1 MSGHRPVI
9 PVKSRSGLSLVP
21 LAVPVWACFDPPRG
35 ASRREICPFRESGE
49 LCRSEW
55 PTEAQKKHTRREP
68 HVMNPAFQVEAAE
81 ISDADLDNV
90 SGGLG
95 LGGSGGLCLETPLG
109 DIAGGL
115 AAVASPEGLSAGVHT
130 TAL

>member
-1 MSGHRPVI
+1 
-9 PVKSRSGLSLVP
+9 
-21 LAVPVWACFDPPRG
+21 
-35 ASRREICPFRESGE
+35 
-49 LCRSEW
+49 
-55 PTEAQKKHTRREP
+55 
-68 HVMNPAFQVEAAE
+68 MNPAFQVEAAE

-95 LGGSGGLCLETPLG
+95 LGGSGGLLLETPLG

-115 AAVASPEGLSAGVHT
+115 TAVGSLEGLSAGVHT